1 MNQSHS
7 DPHTGENAFGRSCTR
22 LRKHMYL
29 TQRELARLLELSEQA
44 IQHWERGVCSPTLE
58 HLTRL
63 LALCLERHVFMP
75 GREQEEAHQLW
86 LAAGQQAD
94 FTAFWMWKQL
104 VLRAAPQALVVL
116 KQEAAPSREPRA
128 SQEPTAPSS
137 RFDWGDALDV
147 HDFYGRQAER
157 VQLEQWVLQECC
169 QVVSVLGLG
178 GIGKS
183 ALAVTFMHQVASSF
197 QAVIFRSVRDAPPCQ
212 NLLADC
218 LHVLSP
224 QPLPTLPTSL
234 ERRID
239 LLLECFQMQPCLLV
253 LDNLETLLEHHDPEG
268 RNRETSES
276 Y

>member
-1 MNQSHS
+1 S
-7 DPHTGENAFGRSCTR
+7 
-22 LRKHMYL
+22 
-29 TQRELARLLELSEQA
+29 
-44 IQHWERGVCSPTLE
+44 
-58 HLTRL
+58 
-63 LALCLERHVFMP
+63 
-75 GREQEEAHQLW
+75 REQEEAHQLW

-94 FTAFWMWKQL
+94 FTAFWKREPL
-104 VLRAAPQALVVL
+104 ALRVAPQALMVL

-128 SQEPTAPSS
+128 SQEPAAPSS

-157 VQLEQWVLQECC
+157 VQLEQWVLQECR

-239 LLLECFQMQPCLLV
+239 LLLECFQMQPCL
-253 LDNLETLLEHHDPEG
+253 
-268 RNRETSES
+268 
-276 Y
+276 